1 MTQASVATTRRF
13 RPRLR
18 ELPSWTGPLVALG
31 LIVAVTGVW
40 NPVFLRPDNLMNILN
55 DVAPLGII
63 AVGMT
68 AVIILGGIDLSVGSL
83 LAFAGGLAMMALNA
97 VYAQSQGSEVLA
109 VAAALMVALAVGA
122 AAGTLNGVLIAKG
135 AIPPFIATLAGLV
148 AYRSAATWLADGG
161 QFFTRDVAL
170 LGTLGWGF
178 ELPWITVRD
187 APLVMPYPVLAF
199 VVVVI
204 VGYVV
209 LNRTRLSRHIYAVGA
224 NEQAARYSAIVV
236 DRVKVITY
244 TLIGATVGLA
254 AFLHAARYQSVSSS
268 SAGHLLELYVIAA
281 VVIGGTRMSGGMG
294 SLTGTVIGVLIIGA
308 IRNMLTMLNVTSYAH
323 GLVMGAIIV
332 AALLLHR
339 LTRR

>member
-1 MTQASVATTRRF
+1 MTEASANIPRQT

-18 ELPSWTGPLVALG
+18 ELPSWTGPLVALA
-31 LIVAVTGVW
+31 LIVAVTGIW
-40 NPVFLRPDNLMNILN
+40 NPVFLRPDNLINILN
-55 DVAPLGII
+55 DVSLLGII

-83 LAFAGGLAMMALNA
+83 LAFAGGVAMMSLNA
-97 VYAQSQGSEVLA
+97 VYNQGQGNETLA
-109 VAAALMVALAVGA
+109 VVTGLAVALAVGS
-122 AAGTLNGVLIAKG
+122 AAGTLNGLLIAKG

-161 QFFTRDVAL
+161 QFFSQGSDL
-170 LGTLGWGF
+170 LAKLGWGF
-178 ELPWITVRD
+178 ELPLVTVRGS
-187 APLVMPYPVLAF
+187 ALVMPYPVLAF
-199 VVVVI
+199 VAVVV

-224 NEQAARYSAIVV
+224 NEQAARYSAIAV
-236 DRVKVITY
+236 DRVKIITY

-268 SAGHLLELYVIAA
+268 SAGQLLELYVIAA
-281 VVIGGTRMSGGMG
+281 VVIGGTRMSGGAG

>member
-1 MTQASVATTRRF
+1 MTSALTNLAAHL
-13 RPRLR
+13 RPRLA
-18 ELPSWTGPLVALG
+18 ELPSWTGPLVAL
-31 LIVAVTGVW
+31 LIIIIATGMR
-40 NPVFLRPDNLMNILN
+40 NPVFLRPDNLINILN
-55 DVAPLGII
+55 DVSLLGII

-83 LAFAGGLAMMALNA
+83 LAFAGGLAMLSLNA
-97 VYAQSQGSEVLA
+97 VYNHGQGSEVLA
-109 VAAALMVALAVGA
+109 IVTGLAVALTVGA
-122 AAGTLNGVLIAKG
+122 AAGTLNGLLIAKG

-161 QFFTRDVAL
+161 QYFSHGSQL
-170 LGTLGWGF
+170 LGTIGWGF
-178 ELPWITVRD
+178 ALPYITVRGS
-187 APLVMPYPVLAF
+187 PLVMPYPVLAF
-199 VVVVI
+199 VAVVI

-224 NEQAARYSAIVV
+224 NEQAARYSAIAVH
-236 DRVKVITY
+236 RVKIITY

-268 SAGHLLELYVIAA
+268 SAGQLLELYVIAA
-281 VVIGGTRMSGGMG
+281 VVIGGTRMSGGAG

-308 IRNMLTMLNVTSYAH
+308 IQNMLTMLNVTSYAH

-339 LTRR
+339 LTQR

>member
-1 MTQASVATTRRF
+1 MTEASANIPRQA

-18 ELPSWTGPLVALG
+18 ELPSWTGPLVALA
-31 LIVAVTGVW
+31 LIVAVTGIW
-40 NPVFLRPDNLMNILN
+40 NPVFLRPDNLINILN
-55 DVAPLGII
+55 DVSLLGII

-83 LAFAGGLAMMALNA
+83 LAFAGGVAMMSLNA
-97 VYAQSQGSEVLA
+97 VYNHGQGNEILA
-109 VAAALMVALAVGA
+109 VATGLAVALAVGS
-122 AAGTLNGVLIAKG
+122 AAGTLNGLLIAKG

-161 QFFTRDVAL
+161 QFFSQGSDL
-170 LGTLGWGF
+170 LAKLGWGF
-178 ELPWITVRD
+178 ELPLVTVRGS
-187 APLVMPYPVLAF
+187 ALVMPYPVLAF
-199 VVVVI
+199 VAVVV

-224 NEQAARYSAIVV
+224 NEQAARYSAIAV
-236 DRVKVITY
+236 DRVKIITY

-268 SAGHLLELYVIAA
+268 SAGQLLELYVIAA
-281 VVIGGTRMSGGMG
+281 VVIGGTRMSGGAG